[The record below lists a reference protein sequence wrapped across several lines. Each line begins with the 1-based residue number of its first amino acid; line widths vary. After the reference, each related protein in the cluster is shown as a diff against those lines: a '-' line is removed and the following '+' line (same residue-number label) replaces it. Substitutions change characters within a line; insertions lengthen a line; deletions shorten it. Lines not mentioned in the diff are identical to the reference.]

1 MKKEKIG
8 YSTEFK
14 NEAAS
19 LVLDKNYTITET
31 CHAMGVGQT
40 ALRRWVK
47 QLDLERGG
55 TTPVAKALSREQH
68 TIQRLEA
75 KVKQVTWENDILKKA
90 TALLMSDTIKR

>member
-55 TTPVAKALSREQH
+55 TTPVAKALTREQH

-75 KVKQVTWENDILKKA
+75 KVKQMIWENDILKKA